1 MTADYKEG
9 IKKDVAEIKFLIH
22 DLRVERFINE
32 IIHFHVTVNTDLEIY
47 SVEQAQILHGEDL
60 KALKAWAV
68 SLRRAFQDYSNAV
81 KNFSPD
87 QTVLQTG
94 HHYIETILGTCD
106 LILNPLWG
114 RIDKVLAFLPQ
125 ESRSVRSLDLY
136 RNCIQWIGG
145 VSRRIRHFLEEQKN
159 KDVYEE
165 FGIADEI
172 ENFTGDVIAPY
183 VKEKSGDSVRL
194 QLDRLDPAVIGGNLY
209 RFRRMFFN
217 LVMNSVDAMANRKV
231 GVLNISDS
239 VDGDRVVL
247 TVRDNGV
254 GMSPEKIEQLLKDR
268 ETLDGE
274 LHSLGFVFVRQTVA
288 EFGGE
293 LTIESEVG
301 EGTTLCISFPR
312 LSDRKTISHW
322 SPRSETEGRLPL
334 GNGARSGTMLYPSD
348 AGSPAIQAGTGS
360 IQPASW
366 GGDAGSARPPPAAR
380 DRNRSC
386 GRMIYQA
393 FKDSKAQ
400 YPGSIFGIS
409 LAEDDKIE
417 FFSHRSYD
425 RYTNVTH
432 EDLSPMC
439 YQATFRG
446 RLERDAMGRPML
458 TLKEPQNVREFFEFK
473 NVPENDRS
481 PDKLVQMVHDEYIRV
496 ARKLIATGLAPEI
509 LVELSG
515 LNKFFPGQHELTNS
529 EPFPLELL
537 AKQPL
542 TTEKAA

>member
-1 MTADYKEG
+1 MTADYTEG
-9 IKKDVAEIKFLIH
+9 IKKEVAEVKFLIH

-47 SVEQAQILHGEDL
+47 SIEQAQILHGE
-60 KALKAWAV
+60 
-68 SLRRAFQDYSNAV
+68 FQDYSNAV

-87 QTVLQTG
+87 QTILQTG
-94 HHYIETILGTCD
+94 NHYIETIQGTCE

-114 RIDKVLAFLPQ
+114 RIDKVMAFLPH

-136 RNCIQWIGG
+136 RNCIRWIGG
-145 VSRRIRHFLEEQKN
+145 VSRRIRHFRGEQQH
-159 KDVYEE
+159 KDIYEE

-183 VKEKSGDSVRL
+183 VQEKSGDSVRL

-209 RFRRMFFN
+209 RFRRMYFN

-231 GVLNISDS
+231 GVLNISDT
-239 VDGDRVVL
+239 VEGDRVVL
-247 TVRDNGV
+247 RVRDNGV
-254 GMSPEKIEQLLKDR
+254 GMNPEKIEQLLRDR

-288 EFGGE
+288 EFSGD

-301 EGTTLCISFPR
+301 EGTTMMVSFPR

-322 SPRSETEGRLPL
+322 SDGPGKEGRNPG
-334 GNGARSGTMLYPSD
+334 GNGARRETMLFPAD
-348 AGSPAIQAGTGS
+348 AGNAAT
-360 IQPASW
+360 ATW
-366 GGDAGSARPPPAAR
+366 GRDAGAAGPPPATQ
-380 DRNRSC
+380 DRNSSC
-386 GRMIYQA
+386 GEMIYEDYQN
-393 FKDSKAQ
+393 SRAQ
-400 YPGSIFGIS
+400 YPGSIFGIA
-409 LAEDDKIE
+409 LTEDDKIE
-417 FFSHRSYD
+417 FFSHRSYE

-439 YQATFRG
+439 YQATLRG
-446 RLERDAMGRPML
+446 RLEKDPMGRPVL
-458 TLKEPQNVREFFEFK
+458 TLKEPQSVREFFEFK
-473 NVPENDRS
+473 NVPEEDRS
-481 PDKLVQMVHDEYIRV
+481 PEKHVQMVHDEYIRV

-509 LVELSG
+509 CVEVTG
-515 LNKFFPGQHELTNS
+515 VNKFFAAQGEFPNS

-537 AKQPL
+537 ARQSL
-542 TTEKAA
+542 TTEKGH

>member
-1 MTADYKEG
+1 MTADYTEG
-9 IKKDVAEIKFLIH
+9 IKKEVAEIKFLIH

-47 SVEQAQILHGEDL
+47 SIEQAQILHGEDL
-60 KALKAWAV
+60 QALKAWAV

-87 QTVLQTG
+87 QTILQTG
-94 HHYIETILGTCD
+94 NHYIETIQGTCE

-114 RIDKVLAFLPQ
+114 RIDKVLAFLPH

-136 RNCIQWIGG
+136 RNCIRWIGG
-145 VSRRIRHFLEEQKN
+145 VSRRIRHFLDEQQH

-183 VKEKSGDSVRL
+183 VKEKGGDSVRL

-209 RFRRMFFN
+209 RFRRMYFN

-231 GVLNISDS
+231 GVLNISDT
-239 VDGDRVVL
+239 VEGDRVVL
-247 TVRDNGV
+247 RVRDNGV
-254 GMSPEKIEQLLKDR
+254 GMNPEKIEQLLKDR

-274 LHSLGFVFVRQTVA
+274 LHSLGFVFVRQTLA
-288 EFGGE
+288 EFGGD

-301 EGTTLCISFPR
+301 EGTTMMISFPR

-322 SPRSETEGRLPL
+322 SDGPEKAGHLP
-334 GNGARSGTMLYPSD
+334 GSDGARRKTMLFPAD
-348 AGSPAIQAGTGS
+348 AGDAATAAGADSSRPAF
-360 IQPASW
+360 W
-366 GGDAGSARPPPAAR
+366 GRGATAARPPPATR
-380 DRNRSC
+380 DRNNSC
-386 GRMIYQA
+386 GQMIYQ
-393 FKDSKAQ
+393 DYQNSRAQ
-400 YPGSIFGIS
+400 YPGSIFGIA
-409 LAEDDKIE
+409 LTEDDKIE

-439 YQATFRG
+439 YQATLRG
-446 RLERDAMGRPML
+446 RLEKDAMGRPML
-458 TLKEPQNVREFFEFK
+458 TLKEPQSVREFFEFK
-473 NVPENDRS
+473 NVPEKDRS
-481 PDKLVQMVHDEYIRV
+481 PEKHVQMVHDEYIRV
-496 ARKLIATGLAPEI
+496 ARKLIATGLSPEI
-509 LVELSG
+509 CVEVTG
-515 LNKFFPGQHELTNS
+515 PNKFFPARDEFPNS

-537 AKQPL
+537 ARQAL
-542 TTEKAA
+542 TTEQGD

>member
-22 DLRVERFINE
+22 DLRVERSINE

-47 SVEQAQILHGEDL
+47 GIEQAQILHGEDL
-60 KALKAWAV
+60 QALKAWAV
-68 SLRRAFQDYSNAV
+68 SLRNAFQDYSNAV

-87 QTVLQTG
+87 QTILQTG
-94 HHYIETILGTCD
+94 NHYIETIQGTCE

-114 RIDKVLAFLPQ
+114 RSDKVMAFLPS

-136 RNCIQWIGG
+136 RNCTRWIGG
-145 VSRRIRHFLEEQKN
+145 VSRRIKHFLLEQQH
-159 KDVYEE
+159 KDIYEE

-183 VKEKSGDSVRL
+183 VNEKSGDSVRL

-209 RFRRMFFN
+209 RFRRMYFN

-231 GVLNISDS
+231 GVLNISDTAE
-239 VDGDRVVL
+239 GDRVVL
-247 TVRDNGV
+247 RVRDNGV
-254 GMSPEKIEQLLKDR
+254 GMNAEKIEQLLKDR

-288 EFGGE
+288 EFGGD

-301 EGTTLCISFPR
+301 EGTTMLISFPR
-312 LSDRKTISHW
+312 LSDRKTVSRW
-322 SPRSETEGRLPL
+322 SDGPGKEGRLPRGEGPRRRTTL
-334 GNGARSGTMLYPSD
+334 FPAD
-348 AGSPAIQAGTGS
+348 AESNR
-360 IQPASW
+360 PASW
-366 GGDAGSARPPPAAR
+366 GESAAAAKPPPATG
-380 DRNRSC
+380 DRNSSC
-386 GRMIYQA
+386 GHMIYEDYE
-393 FKDSKAQ
+393 DSRAQ
-400 YPGSIFGIS
+400 YPGSIFGIA

-439 YQATFRG
+439 YQATLRG
-446 RLERDAMGRPML
+446 RLEKDAMGRPML
-458 TLKEPQNVREFFEFK
+458 TLKEPQSVREFFEFK
-473 NVPENDRS
+473 NVPETDRS
-481 PDKLVQMVHDEYIRV
+481 PEKHVQMVHDEYVRV
-496 ARKLIATGLAPEI
+496 ARKLIATGLPPAI
-509 LVELSG
+509 NVEVTG
-515 LNKFFPGQHELTNS
+515 LNKFFPGQGEFPNS

-537 AKQPL
+537 ARQTL
-542 TTEKAA
+542 STETRD